1 MADSLISFTGLDKSK
16 FTDADFSRTVRYFEY
31 FSEIIQCSNDNGVA
45 PPSTHRDN
53 IA

>member
-31 FSEIIQCSNDNGVA
+31 FSEIVGVA
-45 PPSTHRDN
+45 PITPSDN